1 MRGYFVLQFKMNVRK
16 MVDFGL
22 NPILGFLLLS
32 IAFVGGTEFLYF
44 KLEIAS
50 YIYVAVALTFLY
62 KLSSTKRNDF
72 LQTCFP
78 RHSYF
83 KLRLLENALLAL
95 PFLIYLVIKAD
106 LIHAGILSASTF
118 ILALVKIQMKQNYS
132 FPTPFSKRPFEFAV
146 GTRKTLLLFPLS
158 WILTYLAI
166 EQGNFNLGVFS
177 ILIIVIAAH
186 YYFLTPENELYVW
199 VHSKTSKQFLAHKI
213 GIGIFHLTI
222 AVIPNCLALIFFFP
236 DDTVIVLLSL
246 VVGYVYLTT
255 FILAKFAAYPN
266 EFSIPQA
273 IIFTL
278 CIAFPPFLLFVIP
291 WFFKQAIVKLNQLL
305 A

>member
-1 MRGYFVLQFKMNVRK
+1 MRGYFALQFKMNVRK

-22 NPILGFLLLS
+22 NPILGFLLFP
-32 IAFVGGTEFLYF
+32 IAFIAGTEWLYF
-44 KLEIAS
+44 KLESAP
-50 YIYVAVALTFLY
+50 YIYMALAVGFLY
-62 KLSSTKRNDF
+62 KLSSTKRNYF

-78 RHSYF
+78 RTSYLE
-83 KLRLLENALLAL
+83 LRLSENALLAL
-95 PFLIYLVIKAD
+95 PFLAYLVLKGDFIQAS
-106 LIHAGILSASTF
+106 ILLVLAMV
-118 ILALVKIQMKQNYS
+118 LALVRVQIKQNFS

-146 GTRKTLLLFPLS
+146 GIRNTILLFPLS

-166 EQGNFNLGVFS
+166 DQWNFNLGIFS

-186 YYFLTPENELYVW
+186 YYFLAPENELYVW

-213 GIGIFHLTI
+213 GISILHLTI
-222 AVIPNCLALIFFFP
+222 AVIPNCLALAFFFP
-236 DDTVIVLLSL
+236 EDSAIILLSL
-246 VVGYVYLTT
+246 IVSYVYLTT
-255 FILAKFAAYPN
+255 FILAKYAAYPN

-278 CIAFPPFLLFVIP
+278 CIAFPPLLLFVIP
-291 WFFKQAIVKLNQLL
+291 WFFKQAIFKLNQLL